1 MLNCISRGPLA
12 VLKDETVTR
21 GMKNTPP

>member
-1 MLNCISRGPLA
+1 MCVTSRQPLA

-21 GMKNTPP
+21 GLKNTPP